1 MEPGRTVLVVEDE
14 MLVSLMLVE
23 AFSEL
28 GFAALSAAR
37 GEDAIALLEQVE
49 TVDVLITDLDLPGA
63 ISGREVAQ
71 HARELHPDIAIVFA
85 SGRSDRGGENLM
97 LPGTRFVAKPYS
109 AADVLA
115 AVASL
120 AAQAKPH
127 RRARR

>member
-37 GEDAIALLEQVE
+37 GEDAIALLEQIE
-49 TVDVLITDLDLPGA
+49 AIDVLITDHDLPGA

-97 LPGTRFVAKPYS
+97 LPGARFVAKPYT

-115 AVASL
+115 VVASL
-120 AAQAKPH
+120 AAQAKP
-127 RRARR
+127 RRSASG